1 MLDADI
7 GGFLGLG
14 MRLLTDLCN
23 RLTRIA
29 MLWLAVVVWLLP
41 GVVRAD
47 DKRFRLSAPVA
58 LAQSGLLEHIIPRFA
73 LKTGVRVD
81 VVDEGAEAEIRLGP
95 QGERAVFEGAGA
107 LWRMAIEG
115 THPGAAKFADWLT
128 SEIGQRTVTSY
139 EVAGVA
145 PFRLPEIVEEAEVA
159 QSFDG
164 DAAVGKQASLL
175 LCGRCHVVAPENR
188 MSAIG
193 STPSFAVLRSFA
205 DWDARFQ
212 SFYALRP
219 HPAFTQVEGVTQP
232 FASHL
237 PSPISP
243 IKVSLDELEAIIA
256 YVAGLD
262 PADLGAPIQV
272 Q

>member
-14 MRLLTDLCN
+14 MCLLVTPYTRLS
-23 RLTRIA
+23 RIA
-29 MLWLAVVVWLLP
+29 MLWLAALLWLMPDLA
-41 GVVRAD
+41 RAD
-47 DKRFRLSAPVA
+47 DKRFRLSAPVV
-58 LAQSGLLEHIIPRFA
+58 LVESGLLGYLVPRFA
-73 LKTGVRVD
+73 LKTGVRVE
-81 VVDEGAEAEIRLGP
+81 VVAEASEAEIILG
-95 QGERAVFEGAGA
+95 QEEGRAVFEGAGA
-107 LWRMAIEG
+107 VWRMGVSG
-115 THPGAAKFADWLT
+115 THPGAAQFADWLT

-145 PFRLPEIVEEAEVA
+145 PFGLPQVVEEAEAAAV
-159 QSFDG
+159 FDG
-164 DAAVGKQASLL
+164 DPALGKEVSLL
-175 LCGRCHVVAPENR
+175 QCGRCHVVAPENR
-188 MSAIG
+188 MGAIG
-193 STPSFAVLRSFA
+193 STPSFAVLRTFA

-212 SFYALRP
+212 SFFALKP
-219 HPAFTQVEGVTQP
+219 HPAFTQVAGVTQP

-243 IKVSLDELEAIIA
+243 IEVTLDELEAIIA
-256 YVAGLD
+256 YVAGLA

>member
-1 MLDADI
+1 
-7 GGFLGLG
+7 
-14 MRLLTDLCN
+14 MRLLTAICN
-23 RLTRIA
+23 RLSRIA
-29 MLWLAVVVWLLP
+29 MLWLAVGVWFAP
-41 GVVRAD
+41 GPVWAD

-73 LKTGVRVD
+73 LKTGVRIE
-81 VVDEGAEAEIRLGP
+81 VVAAGAGAEIMLGQESGRP
-95 QGERAVFEGAGA
+95 VFEGAGA
-107 LWRMAIEG
+107 VWRMGIEG

-145 PFRLPEIVEEAEVA
+145 PFSLPDIAEETEVA
-159 QSFDG
+159 ETFDG
-164 DAAVGKQASLL
+164 DAALGKELSIER
-175 LCGRCHVVAPENR
+175 CGRCHVVAPENR
-188 MSAIG
+188 MGAIG
-193 STPSFAVLRSFA
+193 SSPSFAVLRTFA
-205 DWDARFQ
+205 DWDVRFQ
-212 SFYALRP
+212 SFYVLKP
-219 HPAFTQVEGVTQP
+219 HRAFTQVAGVTQP

-243 IKVSLDELEAIIA
+243 IDVSLEELEAIIA
-256 YVAGLD
+256 YVAGLT